1 MVLLCLTCVDNND
14 DNEMHNEIPDWH
26 KKDGNYSLLPKIL
39 MCDSRFEDTDSFEE
53 KQEYDEKSPHQ
64 EINASTLVKKGF
76 EKSSW
81 MFYWSADP
89 TNDYKTVNKAVD
101 AYQMGNYGLLK
112 FPIKDDTKITLNCP
126 QIYKADG
133 KVYPRHLHVVYLDSE
148 TKFWLEK
155 DVKAFTIICT
165 LDKKEIKSITPKPKR
180 VRKSED
186 IKKLKRD
193 THHPILLDNN
203 DGELI
208 RGLQKKGCH
217 NIFIDGETSDSDS
230 DSGGDTSDS
239 GGDTSD
245 SGGETSDSG
254 GESENK
260 KKKKGGGD
268 GCGSTPYPQ
277 EGGGQEINPFRGHGF
292 SFKFD

>member
-1 MVLLCLTCVDNND
+1 MVRLCLTCVDTND
-14 DNEMHNEIPDWH
+14 DNEMHNEIPEWH

-39 MCDSRFEDTDSFEE
+39 VSDPRFKDTDSFEE
-53 KQEYDEKSPHQ
+53 EREYDKNSPHQ

-76 EKSSW
+76 EGSSW

-89 TNDYKTVNKAVD
+89 TDNYKTVNEAAD

-112 FPIKDDTKITLNCP
+112 FPIKDDTTITLNCP

-148 TKFWLEK
+148 TKFWLDK

-165 LDKKEIKSITPKPKR
+165 LDEEEIKSITPTPKR
-180 VRKSED
+180 VRTKKDVED
-186 IKKLKRD
+186 LERD

-203 DGELI
+203 DEKLI
-208 RGLQKKGCH
+208 KKLQKKGCH
-217 NIFIDGETSDSDS
+217 NIFIEGDISGSES
-230 DSGGDTSDS
+230 DSG
-239 GGDTSD
+239 
-245 SGGETSDSG
+245 
-254 GESENK
+254 K
-260 KKKKGGGD
+260 KKKKSGGG
-268 GCGSTPYPQ
+268 CNPPPQ
-277 EGGGQEINPFRGHGF
+277 EGGGKEINPFRGHGF